1 MHASTSRAIA
11 LALGLGL
18 TVPALAQHGR
28 PPLFYEVVSIS
39 VKEFTIFPGSDSA
52 EGRDINNLGEVV
64 GWGKTSTG
72 QTHAFKR
79 ALLGSTIDL
88 GAGHPWNDTIA
99 EGINDNS
106 EVVGYRAA
114 FGGHMRAF
122 YWSPDDGFQDLSIVN
137 PPGVEHWR
145 DYYASAINNHGRI
158 VGWTSETGKSDSVAV
173 TWWHRSADPSLFY
186 TAPAGIANWAY
197 DISDSSW
204 FTGAEYTPSTAD
216 YRVFRYRAGTLEY
229 PAATPWP
236 YTHDQN
242 TYAVNEAGTVVGSAT
257 DWTSGAKR
265 AIRWRRTGSPLI
277 LGVLPGGMKS
287 EAFDINETDFIV
299 GHSTMQVH
307 PDSTAAVERAFLFHV
322 DFGMVELPPPPSN
335 ESALLTFC
343 AANALNDLKDNG
355 LLQATG
361 YCTRN
366 GKTQAVRW
374 DVFVGEHP

>member
-1 MHASTSRAIA
+1 MHASTRRAFV

-18 TVPALAQHGR
+18 SVPTLAQHGR

-39 VKEFTIFPGSDSA
+39 VKEFTIFRGGDAA

-64 GWGKTSTG
+64 GWGTTSTG
-72 QTHAFKR
+72 KTHAFKR

-99 EGINDNS
+99 EAINDNS

-114 FGGHMRAF
+114 FGGHARAF
-122 YWSPDDGFQDLSIVN
+122 YWSPDDGFQDLSIDN

-158 VGWTSETGKSDSVAV
+158 VGWTSETGIVDRVAV

-186 TAPAGIANWAY
+186 TAPAGIANWVS

-204 FTGAEYTPSTAD
+204 FTGTEYTPSNAFH
-216 YRVFRYRAGTLEY
+216 RVFRYRAGTLEY
-229 PAATPWP
+229 PPTPAGTP
-236 YTHDQN
+236 DDQT

-257 DWTSGAKR
+257 NWTTGAQR
-265 AIRWRRTGSPLI
+265 AIRWRRTGQPLV
-277 LGVLPGGMKS
+277 LGVLPGGSKS
-287 EAFDINETDFIV
+287 EAYDINENDFIV
-299 GHSTMQVH
+299 GHSTMAVQ
-307 PDSTAAVERAFLFHV
+307 DNSTLAIQRAFLFHL
-322 DFGMVELPPPPSN
+322 DFGMIELPPPPLS
-335 ESALLTFC
+335 ESAFTTYC
-343 AANALNDLKDNG
+343 AANAVNDLKENG

-374 DVFVGEHP
+374 DVFVTEHP

>member
-1 MHASTSRAIA
+1 MPAPTRRVIA

-18 TVPALAQHGR
+18 SVPALAQHGR

-39 VKEFTIFPGSDSA
+39 TKEFTIFPGGDAA

-64 GWGKTSTG
+64 GWGTTSTG
-72 QTHAFKR
+72 KKHAFKR

-114 FGGHMRAF
+114 FGGHIRGF
-122 YWSPDDGFQDLSIVN
+122 YWSPGDGFQDLSIVN

-145 DYYASAINNHGRI
+145 DYYASAINIHGRI
-158 VGWTSETGKSDSVAV
+158 VGWTSETGRLDSVAV
-173 TWWHRSADPSLFY
+173 TWWHHSADPSLFY
-186 TAPAGIANWAY
+186 TAPAGIANWVS

-204 FTGAEYTPSTAD
+204 FTGVEYTPSNAD
-216 YRVFRYRAGTLEY
+216 HRVFRYRAGTLEY
-229 PAATPWP
+229 PTTPAGTP
-236 YTHDQN
+236 NDQT

-257 DWTSGAKR
+257 NWTTGAQR
-265 AIRWRRTGSPLI
+265 AIRWRRTGPPLV
-277 LGVLPGGMKS
+277 LGVLPGGTKS
-287 EAFDINETDFIV
+287 EAFDINETEFIV
-299 GHSTMQVH
+299 GRSFMQVL
-307 PDSTAAVERAFLFHV
+307 PNSTLAVERAFLFHF
-322 DFGMVELPPPPSN
+322 DFGMIELPPPPSS
-335 ESALLTFC
+335 ESPVSTFC
-343 AANALNDLKDNG
+343 AANAVNDRKDNG

-374 DVFVGEHP
+374 DVFVSEHP

>member
-1 MHASTSRAIA
+1 MHASTRRAIA

-18 TVPALAQHGR
+18 TVPVLAQHGR

-39 VKEFTIFPGSDSA
+39 TKEFTIFPGGDSS

-72 QTHAFKR
+72 KTHAFKR

-88 GAGHPWNDTIA
+88 GAGQPWNDTFA

-114 FGGHMRAF
+114 FGGHMRGF
-122 YWSPDDGFQDLSIVN
+122 YWSPDDGFQHLSFAN

-145 DYYASAINNHGRI
+145 DYYAVAINIHGRI
-158 VGWTSETGKSDSVAV
+158 VGRTSETGLVDSVAV
-173 TWWHRSADPSLFY
+173 TWWHHSADPSLFY
-186 TAPAGIANWAY
+186 TAPPGIANWAS

-204 FTGAEYTPSTAD
+204 FTGVEYTPSNAD
-216 YRVFRYRAGTLEY
+216 HRVFRYRAGTLEY
-229 PAATPWP
+229 PTTPAGTP
-236 YTHDQN
+236 KDQT

-257 DWTSGAKR
+257 NWTTGAQR
-265 AIRWRRTGSPLI
+265 AIRWRRTGPPLI
-277 LGVLPGGMKS
+277 LGVLPGGSKS
-287 EAFDINETDFIV
+287 EAFDINETEFIV
-299 GHSTMQVH
+299 GHSTMAVL
-307 PDSTAAVERAFLFHV
+307 DGSTLAVQRAFLFHS
-322 DFGMVELPPPPSN
+322 DFGMVELPPPSS
-335 ESALLTFC
+335 ESPLSTFC
-343 AANALNDLKDNG
+343 AANAVNDLKDNG

-366 GKTQAVRW
+366 NKTQAVRW
-374 DVFVGEHP
+374 DVFVTEHP

>member
-1 MHASTSRAIA
+1 MHASTRRAIA

-18 TVPALAQHGR
+18 SIPVLAQHGR

-39 VKEFTIFPGSDSA
+39 TKEFTIFPGSDAA
-52 EGRDINNLGEVV
+52 EARDINNLGEIV
-64 GWGKTSTG
+64 GWGTTSTG

-88 GAGHPWNDTIA
+88 GAGHPWNDTFA

-114 FGGHMRAF
+114 FGGHMRGF
-122 YWSPDDGFQDLSIVN
+122 YWSPDDGFQDLSFDN

-145 DYYASAINNHGRI
+145 DYYPSAINIHGRI
-158 VGWTSETGKSDSVAV
+158 VGWTSETGISDSVAV

-186 TAPAGIANWAY
+186 TAPPGIANLAS

-204 FTGAEYTPSTAD
+204 FTGTEYTPSNA
-216 YRVFRYRAGTLEY
+216 YHRVFRYRAGTLEY
-229 PAATPWP
+229 PPTPAGTP
-236 YTHDQN
+236 NDQT
-242 TYAVNEAGTVVGSAT
+242 TYAVNEVGTVVGSAT
-257 DWTSGAKR
+257 NWTTGAQR
-265 AIRWRRTGSPLI
+265 AIRWRRTGPPLV
-277 LGVLPGGMKS
+277 LGVLPGGSKS
-287 EAFDINETDFIV
+287 EALDINETEFIV
-299 GHSTMQVH
+299 GHSTMAVLAG
-307 PDSTAAVERAFLFHV
+307 STIAIDRAFLFHS
-322 DFGMVELPPPPSN
+322 DFGMVELPPPSSSG
-335 ESALLTFC
+335 SALSTFC

-374 DVFVGEHP
+374 DVFVSEHP

>member
-1 MHASTSRAIA
+1 MHASTRRVI
-11 LALGLGL
+11 ALGLGL
-18 TVPALAQHGR
+18 GLSVPALAQHGR

-39 VKEFTIFPGSDSA
+39 TKEFTIFPGGDAA

-64 GWGKTSTG
+64 GWGRTSTG

-88 GAGHPWNDTIA
+88 GAGHPWNDTVA

-114 FGGHMRAF
+114 FGGHMRGF
-122 YWSPDDGFQDLSIVN
+122 YWSPGDGFQNLSFAN

-158 VGWTSETGKSDSVAV
+158 VGWTSLTGRSDSVAV
-173 TWWHRSADPSLFY
+173 TWWHHSADPSLFY
-186 TAPAGIANWAY
+186 TAPAGIANWVF
-197 DISDSSW
+197 DISDSGW
-204 FTGAEYTPSTAD
+204 FTGAEYTPSNAHH
-216 YRVFRYRAGTLEY
+216 RVYRYRAGTLEY
-229 PAATPWP
+229 PATPWP
-236 YTHDQN
+236 TAQDQN

-257 DWTSGAKR
+257 DWDTGAQR
-265 AIRWRRTGSPLI
+265 AIRWRRTGPPLI

-287 EAFDINETDFIV
+287 EAYDINETGFIV
-299 GHSTMQVH
+299 GHSTMAVL
-307 PDSTAAVERAFLFHV
+307 PDTTVAVQRAFLFHS
-322 DFGMVELPPPPSN
+322 DFGMVELPPPSSSG
-335 ESALLTFC
+335 SALSTFC

-366 GKTQAVRW
+366 GQTQAVRW